1 MCPVLVV
8 IDSTADYALR
18 AAEMEQQGSRA
29 ALLEEAQRTIA
40 DDARD
45 RLRQQVDLSVEVVAE
60 AGAGFRSRRT
70 SGENVC
76 ASL

>member
-1 MCPVLVV
+1 MVAT
-8 IDSTADYALR
+8 TADYALR
-18 AAEMEQQGSRA
+18 TAEEEEPGSRA

-60 AGAGFRSRRT
+60 AGAVFRSRGT